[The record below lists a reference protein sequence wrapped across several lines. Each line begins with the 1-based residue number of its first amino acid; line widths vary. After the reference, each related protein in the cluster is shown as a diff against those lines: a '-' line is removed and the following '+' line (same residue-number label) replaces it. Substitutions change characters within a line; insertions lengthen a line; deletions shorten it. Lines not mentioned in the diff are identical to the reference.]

1 MDRRKWPWKKKSSDK
16 SPGQTTESSGSMST
30 YSERFSDE
38 QDGVKSSPN
47 HEIQSPEVTS
57 KAVCDEDIDDDSPKQ
72 EELNNSVEGLSDRLS
87 AALLNLKAK
96 EELVNQHAKVAEEA
110 IAGWENAENEV
121 GLLKQQLGTTVQQ
134 KSALEDRVS
143 HLDGALKECVRQ
155 LRLAREEQEQK
166 IHDAVEEKTRD
177 WESTKVNLERQLL
190 ELERKA
196 DEAKCESPQNDPS
209 LDKML
214 ESLKRENA
222 ALRYELHAQYRE
234 LETRTIERDL
244 STQTAETAS
253 KQHLESIKKMAKLEA
268 ECRRLKVMS
277 YKPSLVY
284 DHKSI
289 AASMTISIES
299 LTDTQSDNGEQL
311 NGMDMD
317 IRRTKRNK
325 CVASC
330 TDSWSSN
337 LLVSSNLPSSLE
349 LDLMDDFLE
358 MERLASLPETAIRES
373 HQEPEAST
381 RRTAEEN
388 AIRTELEM
396 LQHERSVMEEKLG
409 EMEEAKI
416 ELEAKLKRI
425 EMEKDEM
432 EERLEMMETERAE
445 VDEMV
450 AMMESEI
457 SESGHKL
464 ATMEAEKAE
473 MREKLMKLEAEKDE
487 LRTALSQSQ
496 NSVDISQFQF
506 KETEMKLEKLQNELT
521 FANESKLRI
530 ESQLI
535 SMEAESLTMNAKVG
549 MLESDIQ
556 KERASALALTVKC
569 QGLEEELSRLKHD
582 EQLSQT
588 EISKHELKIKQEDL
602 AVAAGK
608 LAECQKTIASLG
620 NQLKSLASLE
630 DFLIDTTQLREFT
643 DGEEHCKHSNGT
655 LSPRRD
661 SDYTKGVDDSSEPSL
676 NKNEDDSP
684 SFSSSSTSSSVIVS
698 HIVNSEKNRNGFAKF
713 FSRTKGGIKLEI

>member
-1 MDRRKWPWKKKSSDK
+1 
-16 SPGQTTESSGSMST
+16 MST

-38 QDGVKSSPN
+38 QGFARNIMDAVKSSPN

-57 KAVCDEDIDDDSPKQ
+57 KAVCDEDIDDDSPKP
-72 EELNNSVEGLSDRLS
+72 EELNNSLEGLSDRLS

-96 EELVNQHAKVAEEA
+96 EDLVNQHAKVAEEA

-166 IHDAVEEKTRD
+166 IRDTVEEKTRD

-284 DHKSI
+284 DHKL
-289 AASMTISIES
+289 AASTTISIES

-311 NGMDMD
+311 NGVDMD
-317 IRRTKRNK
+317 IRRTERNK

-330 TDSWSSN
+330 SDSWSSN

-358 MERLASLPETAIRES
+358 MERLASLPETSIRES
-373 HQEPEAST
+373 HQEPEASA
-381 RRTAEEN
+381 RPTAEEN
-388 AIRTELEM
+388 AIRTELET
-396 LQHERSVMEEKLG
+396 LRHERSVMEEKLV

-416 ELEAKLKRI
+416 ELEAKLKQI

-457 SESGHKL
+457 SESRRKL
-464 ATMEAEKAE
+464 ATMESEKPE

-487 LRTALSQSQ
+487 LRSALSQSQ

-588 EISKHELKIKQEDL
+588 EISKHELKINQEDL

-630 DFLIDTTQLREFT
+630 DFLIDTTQLPEFT

-684 SFSSSSTSSSVIVS
+684 PFSSSSTSSSVIVS

>member
-1 MDRRKWPWKKKSSDK
+1 MDRRKWPWKKKSSSDK
-16 SPGQTTESSGSMST
+16 SPGQTESSGSMST

-38 QDGVKSSPN
+38 QDAVKSSPN

-57 KAVCDEDIDDDSPKQ
+57 KAVCDEDIDDDSPKP

-96 EELVNQHAKVAEEA
+96 EDLVNQHAKVAEEA

-166 IHDAVEEKTRD
+166 IRDTVEEKTRD

-196 DEAKCESPQNDPS
+196 DEAKCESPQSDPS

-284 DHKSI
+284 DHKL
-289 AASMTISIES
+289 AASTTISIES

-311 NGMDMD
+311 NGVDMD
-317 IRRTKRNK
+317 IRRTERNK

-330 TDSWSSN
+330 SDSWSSN

-358 MERLASLPETAIRES
+358 MERLASLPETSIRES
-373 HQEPEAST
+373 HQEPEASA
-381 RRTAEEN
+381 RPTAEEN
-388 AIRTELEM
+388 AIRTELET
-396 LQHERSVMEEKLG
+396 LRHERSVMEEKLV

-416 ELEAKLKRI
+416 ELEAKLKQI

-457 SESGHKL
+457 SESRRKL
-464 ATMEAEKAE
+464 ATMESEKPE

-487 LRTALSQSQ
+487 LRSALSQSQ

-556 KERASALALTVKC
+556 KERASALALTVKW
-569 QGLEEELSRLKHD
+569 
-582 EQLSQT
+582 
-588 EISKHELKIKQEDL
+588 
-602 AVAAGK
+602 K

-630 DFLIDTTQLREFT
+630 DFLIDTTQLPEFT

-684 SFSSSSTSSSVIVS
+684 PFSSSSTSSSVIVS